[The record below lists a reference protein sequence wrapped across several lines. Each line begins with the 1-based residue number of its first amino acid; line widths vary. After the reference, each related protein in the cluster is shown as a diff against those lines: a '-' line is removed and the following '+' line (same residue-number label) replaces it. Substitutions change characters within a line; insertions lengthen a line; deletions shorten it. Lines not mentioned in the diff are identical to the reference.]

1 MNSFKLNKN
10 FQGERTIMF
19 HFGCM
24 LGGAITPMVGGF
36 LFHHVSPMAVWKFN
50 IVSVILQVCWFNP
63 KIG

>member
-1 MNSFKLNKN
+1 
-10 FQGERTIMF
+10 MF

-36 LFHHVSPMAVWKFN
+36 LFHHASPMAVWKFN